1 MQTQVKQNKLKTP
14 EQREKIRKSLK
25 DLLKDKQIKEV
36 FVRLKDKWWT
46 KISLKKLV
54 KN

>member
-1 MQTQVKQNKLKTP
+1 MQIKQSKLKTP
-14 EQREKIRKSLK
+14 EQREKVRKSLK

-36 FVRLKDKWWT
+36 FARLKDKWWM